1 MVYCIQHRK
10 KRNKKGE
17 TDMRLGGTV
26 CCSAPA
32 EWEEELVASGFR
44 AVTAPFT
51 CDTPRE
57 EIRRLTDI
65 CEKHDVLIAEVGV
78 WRNLFDRAEGPA
90 NLDFA
95 VRQLRLADE
104 LGIPC
109 CVNVAGTDSPAG
121 WDAADPGN
129 FSEEMYRRLVASIRT
144 IIDSAKPKTACYC
157 LEPMPWM
164 LPDSPDVTLQLM
176 KDVDRESFAVH
187 MDFVNMINCPR
198 RYLDAEGFIEECFAK
213 LGPYI
218 KSTHLKDSRMD
229 LMELTTVLHECS
241 PGEGGLDFVRVLRII
256 DRYLPADAPVLLEHM
271 STFDEYRRAYDYVAA
286 KAGEAGVGI

>member
-1 MVYCIQHRK
+1 
-10 KRNKKGE
+10 
-17 TDMRLGGTV
+17 MRLGGTV

-32 EWEEELVASGFR
+32 EWEEKLVASGFR